1 MSETVKGASKIVTR
15 IAANPALSK
24 KMDPNRVLRVA
35 AYCRVSTDDEDQ
47 LNSYHTQK
55 SYYTELIKKNPKW
68 RFAGIYADEGIT
80 GTMVKKRDDFL
91 RMIEDCEKGKIDL
104 ILIKSVSRYAR
115 NIVDCISYIRKLKAL
130 GIGIYFEEQNINSL
144 TEDSE
149 LYIGI
154 YGVMAQSESENI
166 SANVKWGINKRMQN
180 GTYACRIHLLGYRR
194 DKSTKEIYIVP
205 EEAEIVKKIFQMYLQ
220 GLSLDQIKK
229 YLVKN
234 EIKTINGKSVWDK
247 SGIRAILTNE
257 KYVGDIIY
265 QKTYREDCI
274 SKKTKIN
281 RGELDRYLVTDN
293 HPAIIDRETFRLVKK
308 ELAKRSSKRRSS
320 SNAITELGKYSSKY
334 ALSELLYCDVCGS
347 PFRRKTWTR
356 KGKKKIYWR
365 CLNHL
370 ENGDSGCPQAKG
382 IEETL
387 LHKVVCR
394 GLSKCIADAG
404 DVKTLVKTMLAYATS
419 NDAVLL
425 ECQTIETSIKELQS
439 KAEEAEIM
447 CCKTKGNKEM
457 YMEKIKEYYAS
468 ISRLRIRLNG
478 LKKQLENNED
488 FQAELSLFDKLFDDE
503 AISFTEYDDDI
514 VRYLIESIRVT
525 DDYKLVINIKGG
537 GSVTEDLS
545 ENNDEKT
552 E

>member
-1 MSETVKGASKIVTR
+1 MMNETVKDTVKTVTK

-24 KMDPNRVLRVA
+24 KHDPNRVLKVA

-47 LNSYHTQK
+47 LNSYRTQK
-55 SYYTELIKKNPKW
+55 TYYSELIKKNPKW

-149 LYIGI
+149 VYIGI
-154 YGVMAQSESENI
+154 YGVLAQSESENI

-194 DKSTKEIYIVP
+194 NKETKEIYIVP

-220 GLSLDQIKK
+220 GMSMDQIKNH
-229 YLVKN
+229 L
-234 EIKTINGKSVWDK
+234 EASGFKTINGKTTWDK
-247 SGIRAILTNE
+247 KTIKGILTNE

-293 HPAIIDRETFRLVKK
+293 HPAIIDRETFRLVKR
-308 ELAKRSSKRRSS
+308 ELVRRSSKRRSS
-320 SNAITELGKYSSKY
+320 SNAITELGKYSAKY

-347 PFRRKTWTR
+347 PYRRKASIK
-356 KGKKKIYWR
+356 KGVRRAYWR

-370 ENGDSGCPQAKG
+370 ENGNEACPQVKG
-382 IEETL
+382 IEEQL
-387 LHKVVCR
+387 LHKAICR
-394 GLSKCIADAG
+394 GLTKCIPDAD
-404 DVKTLVKTMLAYATS
+404 DVKSLVVTMLAYATS
-419 NDAVLL
+419 EDELL
-425 ECQTIETSIKELQS
+425 IEKQTLESGIQELQN
-439 KAEEAEIM
+439 KAYEAEDM
-447 CCKTKGNKEM
+447 CIKTQGNKEP
-457 YMEKIKEYYAS
+457 YMEQIKKYYAS
-468 ISRLRIRLNG
+468 IAQLRTRLEEV
-478 LKKQLENNED
+478 KKQLDNSED
-488 FQAELSLFDKLFDDE
+488 FQAEMSRIDGMFKDE
-503 AISFTEYDDDI
+503 EISFEEYDDDI
-514 VRYLIESIRVT
+514 IRYLVESIRVT
-525 DDYKLVINIKGG
+525 EDRKLVINIKGG
-537 GSVTEDLS
+537 GSVIEDLC
-545 ENNDEKT
+545 EKKD
-552 E
+552 